1 MKAVAALE
9 HQPPPPIPSRP
20 DPAIQGR
27 LQLRLSAA
35 RGSGGIPVPP
45 KRPSSAWAGA
55 ELRALSP
62 EKQPLQERWGQRAVR
77 GDDRVPALPSPW
89 QFLSLMSS
97 L

>member
-9 HQPPPPIPSRP
+9 HQLPPTPSLP
-20 DPAIQGR
+20 DPAILGR

-35 RGSGGIPVPP
+35 RGSGGGDSQFPWPP
-45 KRPSSAWAGA
+45 NGPTAPGWV
-55 ELRALSP
+55 LSWRHCL
-62 EKQPLQERWGQRAVR
+62 EKLQERLGQGAGR
-77 GDDRVPALPSPW
+77 GDSRVPALPSPW

>member
-1 MKAVAALE
+1 M
-9 HQPPPPIPSRP
+9 
-20 DPAIQGR
+20 
-27 LQLRLSAA
+27 
-35 RGSGGIPVPP
+35 PP